1 MGALKPHLFALGD
14 AIHRNLIDTKRCQSV
29 VISGESGSGKTETT
43 KYLLSYFCHVCG
55 TSSTEKIPDQ
65 IMAAN
70 VIMEAF
76 GNAKTVRNDNSSRFG
91 KFIRLC
97 MQFPQGSDYPTI
109 SGAFLED
116 YLLEQSRIIL
126 PSKLERS
133 YHVFYQ
139 YLAASVADKNQ
150 RYYKLHY
157 ARRPE
162 TYRYLSGSG
171 CYTVEGLDEI
181 DLFDKLITAFGQ
193 INVGPELFEGIL
205 DTLSAVL
212 WFGNIDFDNSAGED
226 VEIDDNSVDVIEILL
241 NLLGVE
247 LDAFEELLL
256 VRKNTIRGELFRTPF
271 KITEAIENRDAM
283 AKALYSN
290 LFGWITEK
298 IRECTNPSD
307 TGSDYYVGILDIF
320 GFECMKVNSFEQLC
334 INYANEK
341 LHMFFNHYIFN
352 IEQDLYRHENI
363 SVDHISFSDNS
374 ACLEVLERGSQCVL
388 RILAEECRFPDG
400 TDESYVWKQHSILEK
415 YSHYIK
421 GNDRRYWG
429 ESFAIKHYAGE
440 VTYTVKGF
448 LDKNR
453 DAQQDGFFLLLSE
466 SKKEFSQEIA
476 EAFFNSQ
483 AQLIGMGKRMGRGGT
498 LRATGGATIGGS
510 HRQSVGERFRNQL
523 KSLVQVLDS
532 TNSWYI
538 RCLKPNEE
546 KAPFKYD
553 RSLILNQLRYL
564 GMMDIIRIK
573 REGFPVHV
581 SPIDFLEYYWYLA
594 KDKRMLQDGTPT
606 DEIIEN
612 IMKSLNVSPYE
623 WQMGRT
629 QIFMKGNVAELLV
642 DQKSKLL
649 IRNIVTIQ
657 KHIRGFTKRMRYY
670 RIRSAVIKLQYF
682 ARKLIGDAQHRR
694 RERAIIVLQSFA
706 RMILAKNR
714 VNKLKKELLEMEL
727 KQNEMIAET
736 NANETKG
743 GIANR
748 CLQRELSVN
757 NQFEPVAG
765 EEFVVKSKSLASN
778 LEESIQPI
786 FGDPFTGAG
795 DGQREENSLDDLM
808 AELDDLSLGM
818 FEPMPQAR
826 TAPVA
831 KPRSKALTR
840 QPSNL
845 SKSIEDLFQ
854 ATSVEEAKKASTG
867 ADHGYTQAA
876 DLESMLA
883 EMELHLSTKEIPD
896 EFEDLDESELSPNRT
911 TSNRSDSSVRR
922 SMQRNTSFMNKDS
935 KPLTGTLAGTLQEK
949 IKRKNSSLLIRPEDL
964 EIPDISNLI
973 KETEAPQPS
982 TSKTTSLRK
991 PDEFISKQ
999 SLDSGIGSSI
1009 DTINLA
1015 ATTQPS
1021 TLSEVSEVEKSAVEP
1036 PRPVFVPKD
1045 KENLTYSLVEYAENH
1060 FVDIEYSDHS
1070 KSLLSKAFG
1079 KKQKVKNKIIPRE
1092 CLFDFSPDPYVPRPF
1107 HNLDS
1112 EDLIEKACQIYKELY
1127 KLLYSDIDKI
1137 VIQNVVGTL
1146 ISSPA
1151 LRDEVIAYLIRFS
1164 RRTSSDC
1171 FDKPLEPQH
1180 RNNAWHLLSAVLGVV
1195 MPSKGFVK
1203 YVKKYFTDLQKDC
1216 YGVEGVIDDA
1226 TLKRSSHYL
1235 KHLNRVK
1242 IGERK
1247 CPPSLLELK
1256 AAIKYSGI
1264 PISLL
1269 TADSELSGSGI
1280 SPWDTTVDVLKKMAN
1295 VYELKNTQG
1304 WALFETSFQMGDV
1317 YVKAQT
1323 CLADYLYL
1331 WEL

>member
-1 MGALKPHLFALGD
+1 
-14 AIHRNLIDTKRCQSV
+14 
-29 VISGESGSGKTETT
+29 
-43 KYLLSYFCHVCG
+43 
-55 TSSTEKIPDQ
+55 
-65 IMAAN
+65 MAAN

-126 PSKLERS
+126 PSKFERS

-171 CYTVEGLDEI
+171 CYTVEGQDEI

-193 INVGPELFEGIL
+193 INIGPELFEGIL

-247 LDAFEELLL
+247 LDALEELLL
-256 VRKNTIRGELFRTPF
+256 FRKNTIRGELFKTPF

-307 TGSDYYVGILDIF
+307 FGSDYYVGILDIF
-320 GFECMKVNSFEQLC
+320 GFECMKTNSFEQLC

-352 IEQDLYRHENI
+352 IEQDLYRNENI

-400 TDESYVWKQHSILEK
+400 TDESYVWKQHSILEN
-415 YSHYIK
+415 YSHYVK
-421 GNDRRYWG
+421 GKDRRYWG
-429 ESFAIKHYAGE
+429 ESFGIKHYAGE

-466 SKKEFSQEIA
+466 SKKNFSQEIA

-483 AQLIGMGKRMGRGGT
+483 AQLIGMGKKNARGGT
-498 LRATGGATIGGS
+498 LRVTGSGTIGGS

-538 RCLKPNEE
+538 RCLKPNDE

-594 KDKRMLQDGTPT
+594 KDKRILQDGTPT
-606 DEIIEN
+606 NEIIEN
-612 IMKSLNVSPYE
+612 IMASLNVSPYE

-682 ARKLIGDAQHRR
+682 ARKLIGDARHRR

-714 VNKLKKELLEMEL
+714 VNKLKKELLDMEL
-727 KQNEMIAET
+727 KQAGNM
-736 NANETKG
+736 
-743 GIANR
+743 
-748 CLQRELSVN
+748 SVNIPDDTLGEIVKTSLEKQSSFN
-757 NQFEPVAG
+757 NQFEPVAD
-765 EEFVVKSKSLASN
+765 EEFVVKSKGLPSP
-778 LEESIQPI
+778 LEETIPMDMLGGSSS
-786 FGDPFTGAG
+786 AG
-795 DGQREENSLDDLM
+795 TEPREEKSLDDLM

-818 FEPMPQAR
+818 FEPVPQPR
-826 TAPVA
+826 SAPAA
-831 KPRSKALTR
+831 KPRGKALTR

-845 SKSIEDLFQ
+845 SKSIEDLFN
-854 ATSVEEAKKASTG
+854 ATSVEEAKKVSTASDKDYNQT
-867 ADHGYTQAA
+867 T

-883 EMELHLSTKEIPD
+883 EMELHLSTKVDEIPD
-896 EFEDLDESELSPNRT
+896 EFEDLDESELSPDRT
-911 TSNRSDSSVRR
+911 TSNRSDSSFRIT
-922 SMQRNTSFMNKDS
+922 MQRNTSFLNKDA
-935 KPLTGTLAGTLQEK
+935 KPLAGTLQGTLRDNL
-949 IKRKNSSLLIRPEDL
+949 KRKTSNLVIRPEDL

-973 KETEAPQPS
+973 EESETHMPS
-982 TSKTTSLRK
+982 TTSLRK

-999 SLDSGIGSSI
+999 SLDSGIGSSM

-1015 ATTQPS
+1015 TTSQRSSALALSSEAEKAAT
-1021 TLSEVSEVEKSAVEP
+1021 E
-1036 PRPVFVPKD
+1036 PRPTAVVKD
-1045 KENLTYSLVEYAENH
+1045 RENLTYSLVEYAENH
-1060 FVDIEYSDHS
+1060 FVDIEYSDQN
-1070 KSLLSKAFG
+1070 KSLFSKAFG
-1079 KKQKVKNKIIPRE
+1079 KKQKVKHKIIPRE
-1092 CLFDFSPDPYVPRPF
+1092 CLFDFSPDPYIPRPF

-1127 KLLYSDIDKI
+1127 KLLSSDLDKV

-1146 ISSPA
+1146 INSPA

-1164 RRTSSDC
+1164 RRTNNDC

-1180 RNNAWHLLSAVLGVV
+1180 RNNAWHLLSVVLGVV

-1216 YGVEGVIDDA
+1216 YGMEGVIDDV

-1247 CPPSLLELK
+1247 CPPSMLELK
-1256 AAIKYSGI
+1256 AAMKYSGI

-1269 TADSELSGSGI
+1269 TAESELSGSGI
-1280 SPWDTTVDVLKKMAN
+1280 SPWDTTVDVLKKMAT
-1295 VYELKNTQG
+1295 VYELKSTQG
-1304 WALFETSFQMGDV
+1304 WALFETSPHMGDV